1 VAAPRLAQRA
11 GLDMDKDLLALAW
24 KLLLARRLLGVL
36 VGVLALVMLTSMV
49 FALVLLWGLVAFTD
63 SLVSMPSPR

>member
-1 VAAPRLAQRA
+1 VATPRLAQRA

-24 KLLLARRLLGVL
+24 KLLLARRLAAVL
-36 VGVLALVMLTSMV
+36 VGLLALVMLTSMI
-49 FALVLLWGLVAFTD
+49 FALALLWGLVAFTD